1 MNAQMCNLLA
11 HFTNCTFQGN
21 ASSLQLSATIRF
33 EVVRGAL
40 SPRTELKPCVVGA
53 FIPQFESAT
62 ESVCRLIPFL
72 PSFLP
77 FFPTALP
84 GDDGVA
90 GDWRLLALLPRLR
103 PREVDGA

>member
-62 ESVCRLIPFL
+62 ESYPPSFL

-77 FFPTALP
+77 DCHALP